1 MKPIGLYIHVPFCES
16 KCPYCDFYSVKCDKE
31 LIDRYTKATCEAL
44 KRYSQEMSLAFDTI
58 YFGGGTPSL
67 LGNENIEKI
76 LKTVNENF
84 SFCAKEV
91 TLEVNP
97 TTASTLDFKRL
108 LSAGVNRL
116 SIGVQSAV
124 DEELK
129 QLGRRHTVRDAERTI
144 KMAQEGGF
152 ENISVDLM
160 VAVPSQ
166 TKRSL
171 LKSIDFCANQNI
183 QHISAYLLKIEE
195 NTPFYVQQT
204 QLALKDD
211 DEQAELYLHLVDE
224 LEKHGFKQY
233 EISNFAREGYQGQH
247 NLKYWNAEE
256 YLGIGPSAHSF
267 VNGKRLFYPRSLQDF
282 LSGEN
287 EFIYDGDGGSV
298 EEYLM
303 LKLRLRE
310 GVNNNAFKERLGF
323 DIPQVYFERAK
334 TYQKYGL
341 IEVDE
346 KSFRLTKKGLLMS
359 NALISNILVSEP
371 LASAKT

>member
-16 KCPYCDFYSVKCDKE
+16 KCPYCDFYSIKCDPDLVDK
-31 LIDRYTKATCEAL
+31 YATATCAAL
-44 KRYSQEMSLAFDTI
+44 KKYSQEMGLAFDTI

-76 LKTVNENF
+76 LQTVRENF
-84 SFCAKEV
+84 SFWAKEV

-97 TTASTLDFKRL
+97 TTASTLDFERL
-108 LSAGVNRL
+108 LDAGVNRL

-144 KMAQEGGF
+144 KMAQEAGF

-160 VAVPSQ
+160 IAVPSQ

-171 LKSIDFCANQNI
+171 QKSIDFCVAQDI
-183 QHISAYLLKIEE
+183 QHVSAYLLKIEA
-195 NTPFYVQQT
+195 NTPFYECQA

-211 DEQAELYLHLVDE
+211 DEQAELYLYLVDE
-224 LEKHGFKQY
+224 LEKYGFKQY

-267 VNGKRLFYPRSLQDF
+267 VNGKRFFYPRSLKGF
-282 LSGEN
+282 LSGKN
-287 EFIYDGDGGSV
+287 EIIYDGVGGGV

-310 GVNNNAFKERLGF
+310 GVNNNAFKERFGF
-323 DIPQVYFERAK
+323 DIPSVYFERAK

-341 IEVDE
+341 TEVDKE
-346 KSFRLTKKGLLMS
+346 TIRFTSQGFLLS
-359 NALISNILVSEP
+359 NSLISRLF
-371 LASAKT
+371 LR

>member
-1 MKPIGLYIHVPFCES
+1 MKPIGLYVHVPFCES
-16 KCPYCDFYSVKCDKE
+16 KCPYCDFYSVKCDTE
-31 LIDRYTKATCEAL
+31 LIDRYAIAICETL
-44 KRYSQEMSLAFDTI
+44 KKHSQEMSIAFDTI

-67 LGNENIEKI
+67 LGNENVEKI
-76 LKTVNENF
+76 MQTVRENF

-91 TLEVNP
+91 TLEINP
-97 TTASTLDFKRL
+97 TTAITLDFERL
-108 LSAGVNRL
+108 RKAGVNRL

-129 QLGRRHTVRDAERTI
+129 QLGRKHTVKDAEITI
-144 KMAQEGGF
+144 KTAQEAGF

-160 VAVPSQ
+160 IAVPSQ

-171 LKSIDFCANQNI
+171 QKSIDFCVAQDI
-183 QHISAYLLKIEE
+183 QHVSAYLLKIEA
-195 NTPFYVQQT
+195 NTPFYARQT

-211 DEQAELYLHLVDE
+211 DEQAELYLYLVDE
-224 LEKHGFKQY
+224 LEKYGFKQY

-267 VNGKRLFYPRSLQDF
+267 VNGKRFFYPRSLQDF
-282 LSGEN
+282 LSGKN
-287 EFIYDGDGGSV
+287 EIIYDGVGGGV

-310 GVNNNAFKERLGF
+310 GVNNNAFKERFGF
-323 DIPQVYFERAK
+323 DIPRIYFERAK

-346 KSFRLTKKGLLMS
+346 KSFRINKKGLLMS
-359 NALISNILVSEP
+359 NTLI
-371 LASAKT
+371 AKII

>member
-1 MKPIGLYIHVPFCES
+1 MKPIGLYVHVPFCES
-16 KCPYCDFYSVKCDKE
+16 KCPYCDFYSIKCDTE
-31 LIDRYTKATCEAL
+31 LIDRYANAICETL
-44 KRYSQEMSLAFDTI
+44 KKHSQEMGIAFDTI

-76 LKTVNENF
+76 MQTVRENF
-84 SFCAKEV
+84 SFWAKEV

-144 KMAQEGGF
+144 KMAQEAGF

-171 LKSIDFCANQNI
+171 QKSIDFCVNQDI
-183 QHISAYLLKIEE
+183 QHVSAYLLKIEE
-195 NTPFYVQQT
+195 NTPFYARQT

-211 DEQAELYLHLVDE
+211 DEQAELYLFLVDE

-267 VNGKRLFYPRSLQDF
+267 VNGKRFFYPRSLQDF
-282 LSGEN
+282 LSGKN
-287 EFIYDGDGGSV
+287 EIIYDGDGGYV

-310 GVNNNAFKERLGF
+310 GVNNNAFKERFGF

-346 KSFRLTKKGLLMS
+346 KSFRINKKGLLMS
-359 NALISNILVSEP
+359 NTLI
-371 LASAKT
+371 AKII

>member
-44 KRYSQEMSLAFDTI
+44 KKYSQEMGLAFDTV

-67 LGNENIEKI
+67 LGNKNIEKI
-76 LKTVNENF
+76 MQIIKNNF
-84 SFCAKEV
+84 EFCPKEV
-91 TLEVNP
+91 TLEINP
-97 TTASTLDFKRL
+97 TMAAFLDFKRL
-108 LSAGVNRL
+108 REAGVNRL

-124 DEELK
+124 DDEL
-129 QLGRRHTVRDAERTI
+129 QRLGRRHTVKDAEQTI
-144 KMAQEGGF
+144 KLAKETGF
-152 ENISVDLM
+152 ENISIDLM
-160 VAVPSQ
+160 IAVPSQ

-171 LKSIDFCANQNI
+171 KKSIDFCASQGI
-183 QHISAYLLKIEE
+183 QHVSAYLLKIEE

-233 EISNFAREGYQGQH
+233 EISNFARKGYQGQH

-267 VNGKRLFYPRSLQDF
+267 VNGKRFFYPRSLQDF

-310 GVNNNAFKERLGF
+310 GVNNSAFKERFGF
-323 DIPQVYFERAK
+323 DIPSVYLEQAK

-341 IEVDE
+341 TEVDE
-346 KSFRLTKKGLLMS
+346 KSFRLTKKGFLMS
-359 NALISNILVSEP
+359 NTLIAKIL
-371 LASAKT
+371 

>member
-16 KCPYCDFYSVKCDKE
+16 KCPYCDFYSVKCDTE
-31 LIDRYTKATCEAL
+31 LIDRYTNAICETL
-44 KRYSQEMSLAFDTI
+44 KKHSQKMSLAFDTI

-67 LGNENIEKI
+67 LGNENIEKTMQTI
-76 LKTVNENF
+76 RNNF
-84 SFCAKEV
+84 DFYANEV

-97 TTASTLDFKRL
+97 TTASTLDLERL

-144 KMAQEGGF
+144 KMAQEAGF

-160 VAVPSQ
+160 IAVPSQ

-171 LKSIDFCANQNI
+171 QKSIDFCVARDV
-183 QHISAYLLKIEE
+183 QHVSAYLLKIEE

-211 DEQAELYLHLVDE
+211 DEQAELYLYLVEE
-224 LEKHGFKQY
+224 LEKQGFRQY
-233 EISNFAREGYQGQH
+233 EISNFSREGYQGQH

-267 VNGKRLFYPRSLQDF
+267 VNGKRFFYPRSLQDF
-282 LSGEN
+282 ISGKN
-287 EFIYDGDGGSV
+287 EIIYDGDGGSV

-310 GVNNNAFKERLGF
+310 GVNNNAFKERFGI
-323 DIPQVYFERAK
+323 DIPSVYLEQAK

-341 IEVDE
+341 TEVDE
-346 KSFRLTKKGLLMS
+346 KSFRLTKKGFLLS
-359 NALISNILVSEP
+359 NTLI
-371 LASAKT
+371 AKII